1 MSIRYIRSL
10 VMLLFHHDWSSK
22 QSHHGRPFLTVQH
35 RALCYNKIRW
45 MKFKRHT
52 YLLTTVQYAGGKKE
66 HNNCQEVPVVKNS
79 PVIKIIQSFY
89 VLCNLSKIREFPEV
103 NSKARASCECQMW
116 QQIALWCLV
125 KQMFGLW
132 AQCPSRHKTVC
143 HCASMS
149 FEHARNL
156 HDFMVV
162 THKCLVFSM
171 VKLIYYFYSNQ
182 VLEPLGRLMFEALDS
197 SLLAVLC
204 AKCWHNL
211 VFSLLKL
218 AN

>member
-1 MSIRYIRSL
+1 MVDLSL
-10 VMLLFHHDWSSK
+10 QYNTEPCVIIKYDGWNSKDILICWLLYSMR
-22 QSHHGRPFLTVQH
+22 GE
-35 RALCYNKIRW
+35 
-45 MKFKRHT
+45 
-52 YLLTTVQYAGGKKE
+52 KKE

-182 VLEPLGRLMFEALDS
+182 VLEPLGRLMLEALAN